1 MDVGITLRLVP
12 HILENNLVELDVYQ
26 EISTIT
32 DTPQSI
38 ADLFVGPTTNKR
50 STKTTVIVEDQQTVV
65 LGGLIRDDIITSER
79 KVPFLGDIPFLGWL
93 FKFESKKIEK
103 RNLLIFL
110 TPYIIRDSE
119 EMDLLT
125 SKKALEMK
133 EFTKFDPVAMDK
145 RRLEFLNRGINLPD
159 NP

>member
-32 DTPQSI
+32 DTPQSVQ
-38 ADLFVGPTTNKR
+38 DVFVGPTTNKR
-50 STKTTVIVEDQQTVV
+50 STKTTVIVEDKQTAV
-65 LGGLIRDDIITSER
+65 LGGLIRDDIIISER

-93 FKFESKKIEK
+93 FKFESKRIEK

-110 TPYIIRDSE
+110 TPYIIKGSE
-119 EMDLLT
+119 EMDLMT
-125 SKKALEMK
+125 SRKAQEMTDFMK
-133 EFTKFDPVAMDK
+133 INPDAMNRK
-145 RRLEFLNRGINLPD
+145 RLEFLNRGINLPE